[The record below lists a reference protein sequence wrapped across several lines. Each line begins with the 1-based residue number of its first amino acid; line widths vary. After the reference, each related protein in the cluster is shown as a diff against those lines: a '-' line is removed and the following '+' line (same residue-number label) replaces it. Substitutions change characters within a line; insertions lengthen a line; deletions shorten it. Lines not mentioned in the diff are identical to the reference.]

1 VVATGSAGSPAAA
14 AARAAAGPDESLVVI
29 TTMEVPTAGGRF
41 RVNGTSLTALQQGW
55 NQLVLGTSVVT
66 V

>member
-1 VVATGSAGSPAAA
+1 
-14 AARAAAGPDESLVVI
+14 
-29 TTMEVPTAGGRF
+29 MEVPTAGGRF